1 MSNKQISGSILSLL
15 FVGLVCR
22 FLKTLEMDV
31 MALRRSFISVL
42 ARESAYINKNYK
54 IN

>member
-22 FLKTLEMDV
+22 FLKTLEMDG
-31 MALRRSFISVL
+31 MALRRSSISVL
-42 ARESAYINKNYK
+42 AIEAEYK
-54 IN
+54 KKI